1 MYRLISVAI
10 TILLLPITV
19 PMAIYAGLKYR
30 WQDTVP
36 EDTAS
41 NDTDEPSHETVI
53 EWLMDEGYT
62 EQEALAYVNQEK
74 KG

>member
-36 EDTAS
+36 EDTAN
-41 NDTDEPSHETVI
+41 NDTDDETVI

-62 EQEALAYVNQEK
+62 EKEALAYVNQEK
-74 KG
+74 EN